1 MDDNI
6 LMMKFIKKKRFS
18 FFAFAVMG
26 ILIIEIGALGLFNY
40 LQPSYNTKI
49 TKTVRRYQAPTGGYY
64 GSLQVHQPT
73 LDSTYAALSI
83 NSILNK
89 SRSVDNTTMLSYI
102 LSQYDTKT
110 GLFYANDEPSLS
122 ATYSAIGS
130 LALLNKLQTINASK
144 TIDTV
149 LTLRTNDSFFT
160 GYNELNQSP
169 STGELDHLFE
179 AAFILN
185 TLFTNQTAYYL
196 ALNRTQI
203 LFSLLTLQYQG
214 GFKENIQ
221 DQVPNMR
228 NAFFVTRILANLG
241 VSLTFFESLGFK
253 PSSLISWIDQMYT
266 ASGFRPNQNSGPSP
280 EATAYAL
287 ISLERLGVSS
297 AELHTKYEDGITF
310 MFNSVGSNYLADDPT
325 GSLDSLYD
333 IVVALKVSNNL
344 GMVNQLYLDPVDQT
358 FFAVLI
364 GLTVILLILLIIL
377 TMIQVFKEDESKYY
391 ETALKRCMKEVYESH
406 GKELERL
413 SFLLGEQIT
422 QVTFVFQ
429 EFNESVANL
438 RALSEEHE
446 FIILFDTFS
455 WFPQELTKYE
465 IGSRPALIGLNFLDK
480 DVLYTIEEAIEV
492 LKT

>member
-1 MDDNI
+1 
-6 LMMKFIKKKRFS
+6 
-18 FFAFAVMG
+18 MG

-49 TKTVRRYQAPTGGYY
+49 TNTIGRYQSPTGGYY
-64 GSLQVHQPT
+64 GSLLVHTPT

-89 SRSVDNTTMLSYI
+89 TSSVDNTTLLTYI
-102 LSQYDTKT
+102 SSQYDNKT
-110 GLFYANDEPSLS
+110 GLFYKNDEPSLS

-130 LALLNKLQTINASK
+130 LAILNKLQTINASK

-149 LTLRTNDSFFT
+149 LKLRTNDSFFI

-169 STGELDHLFE
+169 FTGELDHLFE
-179 AAFILN
+179 AVFILN

-203 LFSLLTLQYQG
+203 LFSLLTLQDQG
-214 GFKENIQ
+214 GFKERVQ

-228 NAFFVTRILANLG
+228 NAYYVTGILANLG
-241 VSLTFFESLGFK
+241 VNLTFFESLGFQS
-253 PSSLISWIDQMYT
+253 SSLISWIDSMNID
-266 ASGFRPNQNSGPSP
+266 SGFRINQNSGPSP

-297 AELHTKYEDGITF
+297 AELHTKYENGITF
-310 MFNSVGSNYLADDPT
+310 MFNSVGSSYLTDDPT
-325 GSLDSLYD
+325 GSLDGLND
-333 IVVALKVSNNL
+333 IVVALKLSNNL
-344 GMVNQLYLDPVDQT
+344 GMVNQLYLDPISQT
-358 FFAVLI
+358 FFAILI
-364 GLTVILLILLIIL
+364 GLTVILLILLIVL
-377 TMIQVFKEDESKYY
+377 TIVQVFREDEGKYY
-391 ETALKRCMKEVYESH
+391 ETALKRCVKEVYESH
-406 GKELERL
+406 GKELGQL
-413 SFLLGEQIT
+413 SFLLGEPIQ

-465 IGSRPALIGLNFLDK
+465 RGSRLALIGLNFLDK
-480 DVLYTIEEAIEV
+480 DVLYTIEEAIDV
-492 LKT
+492 LKI